1 MSFCLVL
8 WHLKEKMQQMGKN
21 FAAYAAVKKKKFNST
36 REKIYIN
43 FDLT

>member
-21 FAAYAAVKKKKFNST
+21 FAAYAAVKKKKSLIQQ
-36 REKIYIN
+36 EKKYI
-43 FDLT
+43 